1 MPDRKSKL
9 ARLVANLD
17 SFTQSQ
23 PPRGSAGDHQVI
35 IIRNDED
42 YAAAKQMVKDN
53 HPDAVLLAILDLSA
67 AA

>member
-17 SFTQSQ
+17 SFTQSHT
-23 PPRGSAGDHQVI
+23 PRGSAGDHQVI

-42 YAAAKQMVKDN
+42 YANAKQQVKDD
-53 HPDAVLLAILDLSA
+53 HPEAFLLAILDLSA